1 MTYIFDEFE
10 RRSDIE
16 YNLYISFMEIYNE
29 HAYDLL
35 ERKHIEQTLDTWNK
49 ITFLEDDYGNIHLK
63 NVSVHYCANE

>member
-1 MTYIFDEFE
+1 MTYRFDEFE

-49 ITFLEDDYGNIHLK
+49 VTISH
-63 NVSVHYCANE
+63 

>member
-16 YNLYISFMEIYNE
+16 YNLYTSFLEIYNE

-35 ERKHIEQTLDTWNK
+35 ERKHIEQPLDTWNK
-49 ITFLEDDYGNIHLK
+49 VIFSAYLLDYFFRR
-63 NVSVHYCANE
+63 